1 MCRTSTKLS
10 WQETEGGLKLH
21 AQKVLSATVLFYKIE
36 FNFYIAF
43 FAHEVVNFSLFNET
57 CLIFTLTQL
66 IKKCVKSLN
75 FDII

>member
-21 AQKVLSATVLFYKIE
+21 AQKVLSATVFYKIE
-36 FNFYIAF
+36 FNFYIAL

-66 IKKCVKSLN
+66 IKKCVESLN